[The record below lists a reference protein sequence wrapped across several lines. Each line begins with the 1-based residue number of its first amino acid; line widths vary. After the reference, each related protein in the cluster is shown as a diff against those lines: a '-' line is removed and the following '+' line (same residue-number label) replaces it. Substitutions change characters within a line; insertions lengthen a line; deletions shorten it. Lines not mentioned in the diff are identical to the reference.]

1 MSPRNTANETV
12 KVKYFEY
19 LKHVDGKSDK
29 TVALHETSILKFEQ
43 FTKFKCFKTF
53 DQKQAIAFKEHLL
66 ESDLSIST
74 VDSQVR
80 HLNRFFVWLRMQ
92 RNYTRS
98 IKLTNIQYLN
108 LSDKDKRAAA
118 APADPRYPTLA
129 MVERVVSSMPSET
142 AIEKRD
148 RALMA
153 FTAITGIRDGATIS
167 LKLKHFD
174 QRQKQILQNP
184 REVNTKAS
192 KRIDTFFFPLSK
204 FLETVFLY
212 WVKYLEREMLF
223 APHDPIF
230 PSTKLK
236 LDANKMYAVDGL
248 SKAHWKTAK
257 SMRETFKR
265 SFEAIGEDYY
275 GPHSFRKMI
284 MSEAYKMELSHAEL
298 KAWSQ
303 NLGHDGMLV
312 TLNSYGKLSVEEQ
325 GRLVKQTRQQ
335 V

>member
-43 FTKFKCFKTF
+43 FTKFKCFKVF

-74 VDSQVR
+74 VASQVGQVK
-80 HLNRFFVWLRMQ
+80 RFLDWLRMQ

-98 IKLTNIQYLN
+98 IKLTDIQYLN

-129 MVERVVSSMPSET
+129 MVERAVSSMPFET
-142 AIEKRD
+142 DIQKRD

-153 FTAITGIRDGATIS
+153 FTAITGIRDGAIIS

-174 QRQKQILQNP
+174 QRQEQILQNP

-192 KRIDTFFFPLSK
+192 KRIDTFIFPISQSLK
-204 FLETVFLY
+204 TIFLN
-212 WVKYLEREMLF
+212 WIKYLEEELLF
-223 APHDPIF
+223 APHDPMF

-236 LDANKMYAVDGL
+236 HDANKMYAVDGL
-248 SKAHWKTAK
+248 AKTHWKNAF
-257 SMRETFKR
+257 SMRKAFK
-265 SFEAIGEDYY
+265 SAFEAIGEDYY

-325 GRLVKQTRQQ
+325 GRLIKQKRQ
-335 V
+335 